1 MPTLF
6 NNGTAAIS
14 VSVGS
19 TGSIAGN
26 QGGTP
31 VTLTTAAS
39 SRSKIAQ
46 LDDVNDLNPV
56 DGGTLVYSASA
67 QEYVLKNPDIDGGT
81 F

>member
-26 QGGTP
+26 QSGTP
-31 VTLTTAAS
+31 LTLTAS
-39 SRSKIAQ
+39 SGRSKLAQ
-46 LDDVNDLNPV
+46 LDDVNDLNPI

-67 QEYVLKNPDIDGGT
+67 EEYVLKNPDIDGGT